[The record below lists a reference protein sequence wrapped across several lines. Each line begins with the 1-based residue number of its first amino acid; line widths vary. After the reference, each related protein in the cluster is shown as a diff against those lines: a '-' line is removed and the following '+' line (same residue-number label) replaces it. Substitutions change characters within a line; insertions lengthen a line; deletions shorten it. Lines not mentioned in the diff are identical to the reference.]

1 MSEPVRLARR
11 VAELAGCTRA
21 DAEQYI
27 RNGWVRVDGQVVE
40 APQHRVSGER
50 VELDPDATLEA
61 VEPATILLHKP
72 AGFDAISGDRPAA
85 AR

>member
-40 APQHRVSGER
+40 APQHLGADC
-50 VELDPDATLEA
+50 L
-61 VEPATILLHKP
+61 
-72 AGFDAISGDRPAA
+72 GFAQRL
-85 AR
+85 R